1 VTVSN
6 ICGIDNLER
15 RKSMPPKIEP
25 DGYQWPDSINV
36 IGWSGVGIN
45 VYNGLIPKLCKA
57 TGMRPRIA
65 HTVDSLQR
73 FKYTKLGLFDLT
85 AGGTTEVS
93 LMLEG
98 IRRFAYRDTGPFPIR
113 TIWVQTKT
121 NSGIVVRG
129 DSYIKDI
136 YDIKP
141 GVRVVDMSGYV
152 AAQHI
157 QEASL
162 AWAGIKDFKNDVVWV
177 PATSSEDKVRLI
189 VEGKADMTNIVCS
202 TVALQ
207 AAEKNPYGLR
217 WIDTNE
223 GKDPEGAA
231 RYRAQDPLVD
241 FGPMFSGPPSCI
253 GHYGTVGTSF
263 YVGHERLDPDY
274 VYHLAKWFDENYEEF
289 KDGHPWLKWMTRQ
302 TLIDGLQHTFY
313 PVHEGCKRYLKE
325 IGVWTDK
332 HERRNQKSAE
342 LIDRY
347 CQANEDA
354 IRAADQKGMFV
365 SAKNP
370 EWITFWENFKKE
382 RGLPKFKMYIN
393 LEED

>member
-1 VTVSN
+1 
-6 ICGIDNLER
+6 
-15 RKSMPPKIEP
+15 MPTRIEP
-25 DGYQWPDSINV
+25 DGYQWPDSINA

-57 TGMRPRIA
+57 TGMRPHLA

-73 FKYTKLGLFDLT
+73 FKYTKLGLFDFT

-98 IRRFAYRDTGPFPIR
+98 LRRFAYRDTGPFPLRI
-113 TIWVQTKT
+113 IWAQTKT
-121 NSGIVVRG
+121 NSGCVVRG

-141 GVRVVDMSGYV
+141 GVRIVDMSSYA

-157 QEASL
+157 QEGYL
-162 AWAGIKDFKNDVVWV
+162 AWAGIKDFKKDVVWV

-189 VEGKADMTNIVCS
+189 VEGKVDFTNIVCS

-207 AAEKNPYGLR
+207 AAEHNPHGLR

-223 GKDPEGAA
+223 EKDPEGAA
-231 RYRAQDPLVD
+231 RFRAQDPLVD

-253 GHYGTVGTSF
+253 GRYGTIGTSF
-263 YVGHERLDPDY
+263 YICHERVDADY
-274 VYHLAKWFDENYEEF
+274 VYHLAKWFDENYELY
-289 KDGHPWLKWMTRQ
+289 KDSHPWLKWMTRQ
-302 TLIDGLQHTFY
+302 TLMDELPRTFY
-313 PVHEGCKRYLKE
+313 PVHDGLKRYLKE
-325 IGVWTDK
+325 LGLWTDK
-332 HERRNQKSAE
+332 HERRNRKTTE
-342 LIDRY
+342 LVDKY
-347 CQANEDA
+347 CEANRDA
-354 IRAADQKGMFV
+354 ITAADEKGMFV

-370 EWITFWENFKKE
+370 EWIEFWENFKRK
-382 RGLPKFKMYIN
+382 RGLPKFKMFKN

>member
-1 VTVSN
+1 
-6 ICGIDNLER
+6 
-15 RKSMPPKIEP
+15 MPRVEP
-25 DGYQWPDSINV
+25 DGYQWPDSISA

-45 VYNGLIPKLCKA
+45 VYNSFIPKLCKA
-57 TGMRPRIA
+57 TGMRPHIA

-73 FKYTKLGLFDLT
+73 FKYTKLGLFDFT

-113 TIWVQTKT
+113 ILWVQSRT
-121 NSGIVVRG
+121 NSGLLVRG

-152 AAQHI
+152 AAQHS
-157 QEASL
+157 QEACL
-162 AWAGIKDFKNDVVWV
+162 AWAGIKDFKHDVVWV
-177 PATSSEDKVRLI
+177 KAMSSEDKVRLI
-189 VEGKADMTNIVCS
+189 VEGKADCTHIVCS

-207 AAEKNPYGLR
+207 AAEKNPHGLR
-217 WIDTNE
+217 WIDLNE
-223 GKDPEGAA
+223 EKDPEGAA
-231 RYRAQDPLVD
+231 RFREQDPLFD
-241 FGPMFSGPPSCI
+241 FGLMFEGPPSCI
-253 GHYGTVGTSF
+253 GRWGTIGTSF

-274 VYHLAKWFDENYEEF
+274 VYHLAKWLDENYDLY
-289 KDGHPWLKWMTRQ
+289 KDSHPWLKWMTRQ
-302 TLIDGLQHTFY
+302 SLVDELPRTFY

-325 IGVWTDK
+325 LGIWTDK
-332 HERRNQKSAE
+332 HERRDKKNIE

-347 CQANEDA
+347 CKANHDA
-354 IRAADQKGMFV
+354 IQAADEKEIFV

-370 EWITFWENFKKE
+370 EWIEYWENFKKQ
-382 RGLPKFKMYIN
+382 RNIPKIKMFRN